1 MLRTMLL
8 ATALTALA
16 APLLPLHAQTSA
28 PTPKAASAPATS
40 PVARTPA
47 AALKPVTSVEGINE
61 YRLSNGLQ
69 VLLIPDDS
77 KPTVT
82 VNVTYRVGSKHE
94 NYGETGMAHLLEH
107 LLFKGTPTNPNVWA
121 EFDKRGFRANGTTWT
136 DRTNYFASFAYNEDN
151 LRWYLSWQADAMV
164 NSYVA
169 RKDLDSEMT
178 VVRNE
183 MEMGENNPFRILI
196 ERMMS
201 TAYQWHN
208 YGKTTIGARADVE
221 NVNIER
227 LQAFYR
233 LYYQPD
239 NATLIVSGKFNP
251 QQVLGWVNQY
261 FGKIPKPKRA
271 LPKLYTID
279 PAQDGERSVTVR
291 RIGGSQVLMAAYHV
305 PAASHPDFAAVS
317 MINLMLGDTPAG
329 RLHKALVDG
338 QLAAQTFAFGFD
350 WAHPTLT
357 LYGAQLAPGQDL
369 EKARSAMLGVLD
381 GIAARPFTE
390 EELNR
395 ARTTWLKQWDLSFTD
410 PERVGIALSTAI
422 ALGDWRLYFL
432 NRDRVRKTTLADV
445 QRVAT
450 SYLLPDNRTIGLY
463 LPTEKP
469 VRAPAPAFV
478 DVPPM
483 VAGYKGDAAL
493 AQAEAF
499 DPTPANLQAR
509 MQRFELPNGMKVAII
524 PKGTRGNVV
533 HGSISMDFSDEKA
546 AFGLFEVGAAT
557 GFLLDKGTTSK
568 TRQQVQDRF
577 DQLKSQVNFFGSATR
592 AGANFTTTRQN
603 LPEVIALASE
613 VLRTPSFPAD
623 ALEEWRRISL
633 AGLEQARKDPEGV
646 VENFIARH
654 GNPYKKGDVRY
665 GRTFDEVEAEIR
677 GVKIED
683 VRAFHQR
690 FYGANNGQVGIS
702 GDADVA
708 AVRKALEA
716 GFGSWKSPVTYTRVP
731 NPFVAVPAVRELL
744 RTPDKQ
750 NAYMQVELQLPLTD
764 NDADYVPL
772 LVANY
777 LLGGSGNSRL
787 WVRIREKDGLS
798 YGTGS
803 WVQWNNHEPNSTWSA
818 MAIFAPQNRPK
829 VEAAFREEV
838 ALALKDGFTATELK
852 QAQEGMLNDRR
863 LSRAQ
868 DQAIAG
874 GLTNQLRLG
883 RDFRLTQRID
893 EQIAKVTL
901 DQVNAAL
908 RKYIEPAKFQMVF
921 GGDFKE

>member
-1 MLRTMLL
+1 MLRTLLL
-8 ATALTALA
+8 ATAFTALST
-16 APLLPLHAQTSA
+16 PLLPLHAQTPA
-28 PTPKAASAPATS
+28 PVTRAAAPAAGK
-40 PVARTPA
+40 PGVPA
-47 AALKPVTSVEGINE
+47 AALKPVTSVEGITE
-61 YRLSNGLQ
+61 YRLPNGLQ

-107 LLFKGTPTNPNVWA
+107 LIFKGTPTNPNVWA

-164 NSYVA
+164 NSFIA
-169 RKDLDSEMT
+169 KKDLDSEMT

-183 MEMGENNPFRILI
+183 MEMGENNPFRVLI
-196 ERMMS
+196 ERMMA

-233 LYYQPD
+233 QYYQPD
-239 NATLIVSGKFNP
+239 NATLIVSGKFKP
-251 QQVLGWVNQY
+251 EQVLGWVNQY
-261 FGKIPKPKRA
+261 FGKIAKPKRS
-271 LPKLYTID
+271 LPKLYTLD
-279 PAQDGERSVTVR
+279 PAQDGERTVNVR

-305 PAASHPDFAAVS
+305 PPASHPDFAAVS
-317 MINLMLGDTPAG
+317 MINLMLGDTPSG

-350 WAHPTLT
+350 FAQPTLT

-381 GIAARPFTE
+381 GLAARPFTD

-410 PERVGIALSTAI
+410 PERVGVALSTAI

-432 NRDRVRKTTLADV
+432 NRDRVRKVTLADV

-450 SYLLPDNRTIGLY
+450 SYLVADNRTIGTY

-469 VRAPAPAFV
+469 TRAPAPAFA
-478 DVPPM
+478 DVAPM

-509 MQRFELPNGMKVAII
+509 MQRFELPNGMKVAVI

-533 HGSISMDFSDEKA
+533 HGAISMEFSDEKS
-546 AFGLFEVGAAT
+546 AFGLYEVGAAA
-557 GFLLDKGTTSK
+557 GFLLDKGSASK

-577 DQLKSQVNFFGSATR
+577 DQLKSQVQFYGSATG

-603 LPEVIALASE
+603 LAEVIALAAE

-646 VENFIARH
+646 VENFLGRH

-665 GRTFDEVEAEIR
+665 GRTFDEVEADIR
-677 GVKIED
+677 AVKIED

-690 FYGANNGQVGIS
+690 FYGANHGQVGIA

-708 AVRKALEA
+708 VVRKALEA
-716 GFGSWKSPVTYTRVP
+716 GFGNWKSPVAFTRVP
-731 NPFVAVPAVRELL
+731 YPFIEVPAIRELI

-750 NAYMQVELQLPLTD
+750 NAYMQVELALPL
-764 NDADYVPL
+764 NDTHPDYVPL
-772 LVANY
+772 MIANY

-798 YGTGS
+798 YGTGT
-803 WVQWNNHEPNSTWSA
+803 WVQWNNHEANSAWNA
-818 MAIFAPQNRPK
+818 MAIFAPQNRTK
-829 VEAAFREEV
+829 VETAFREEV
-838 ALALKDGFTATELK
+838 ARALKDGFTATELK
-852 QAQEGMLNDRR
+852 QAKEGMLNDRR
-863 LSRAQ
+863 LGRAQ

-883 RDFRLTQRID
+883 RDFTLTQRTD

-901 DQVNAAL
+901 EQVNAAL
-908 RKYIEPAKFQMVF
+908 RKYIDPAKFQMVF